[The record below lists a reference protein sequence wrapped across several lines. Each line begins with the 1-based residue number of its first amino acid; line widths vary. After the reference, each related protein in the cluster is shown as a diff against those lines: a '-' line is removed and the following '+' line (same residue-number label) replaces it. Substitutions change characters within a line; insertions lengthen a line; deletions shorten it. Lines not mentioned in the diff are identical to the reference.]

1 MDDLALGRRLMDRL
15 EALARF
21 SDDPEILTRL
31 YLSPSHKRAADTLAG
46 WMREAGLDVRLDAVG
61 TVIGRYEGTTPGLP
75 ALLVGSHIDTVR
87 QAGKYDGTLGVL
99 AALTAVEALS
109 QAAERLPFAIEV
121 IAFGDEE
128 GVRFAST
135 LRGSRALA
143 GTLDAAVLDERDAEG
158 ISVREALRTFGADPD
173 RLAEA
178 AIPRAAALAFVEVHI
193 EQGPV
198 LERMSQPI
206 GVVTA
211 INGARR
217 LSVVVQGTAGHAGTS
232 PMTMRR
238 DSLAAASE
246 MILAVERCA
255 TQSRDV
261 VATVGVIEAR
271 PGAAN
276 VVPGETR
283 FTIDARAPNDAARDA
298 AVERIEEAIEGI
310 AARRGLAVRIT
321 QSHSAPA
328 TACDKRLIAN
338 LDGAA
343 RAAGYEPVHLPS
355 GAGHDAM
362 AMAALC
368 PVAMLF
374 VRCAGGV
381 SHHPA
386 EAISLKDADAAMR
399 VLLHFLRG
407 YQS

>member
-1 MDDLALGRRLMDRL
+1 MGDLALGRRLIDRL
-15 EALARF
+15 EALAHF
-21 SDDPEILTRL
+21 SDDAESLTRL
-31 YLSPSHKRAADTLAG
+31 YLSPSHKRAADALAG
-46 WMREAGLDVRLDAVG
+46 WMRGAGLDVRLDAVG
-61 TVIGRYEGTTPGLP
+61 TLIGRYEGATAGAP

-99 AALTAVEALS
+99 TALTAVEALS
-109 QAAERLPFAIEV
+109 NAGERLPFAIEV

-143 GTLDAAVLDERDAEG
+143 GTLDAAVLDERDADG
-158 ISVREALRTFGADPD
+158 ISVREALRTFGAEPD

-178 AIPRAAALAFVEVHI
+178 ALSRTATLAFVEVHI

-232 PMTMRR
+232 PMAMRR
-238 DSLAAASE
+238 DSLAATAE

-255 TQSRDV
+255 TQTRDV

-283 FTIDARAPNDAARDA
+283 FTIDARAPNDAARDS
-298 AVERIEEAIEGI
+298 AVEQIETAIEGI

-328 TACDKRLIAN
+328 TACDARLIAC
-338 LDGAA
+338 LDEAA
-343 RAAGYEPVHLPS
+343 RAVGYAPVHLPS

-374 VRCAGGV
+374 VRCAGGI

-399 VLLHFLRG
+399 VLLQFLHA

>member
-21 SDDPEILTRL
+21 SDDPENLTRL
-31 YLSPSHKRAADTLAG
+31 YLSPSHKHAADALAG
-46 WMREAGLDVRLDAVG
+46 WMREAGLAVRLDAVG
-61 TVIGRYEGTTPGLP
+61 TLIGRYEGATPGLP

-109 QAAERLPFAIEV
+109 KAGERLPFAIEV

-143 GTLDAAVLDERDAEG
+143 GTLDAAVLDERDANG
-158 ISVREALRTFGADPD
+158 ISAREALRAFGAEPD
-173 RLAEA
+173 RLCDA
-178 AIPRAAALAFVEVHI
+178 AKLRTNTLAFVEVHI

-217 LSVVVQGTAGHAGTS
+217 FGVVVQGTAGHAGTS
-232 PMTMRR
+232 PMAMRR
-238 DSLAAASE
+238 DSLAAAAE

-255 TQSRDV
+255 TQTRDV

-298 AVERIEEAIEGI
+298 AVARIEEAIEGI
-310 AARRGLAVRIT
+310 AARRGLAVRIAQT
-321 QSHSAPA
+321 HSAPA
-328 TACDKRLIAN
+328 TACDARLIAS
-338 LDGAA
+338 LDEAA
-343 RAAGYEPVHLPS
+343 RAAGYAPVHLPS

-374 VRCAGGV
+374 VRCAGGI

-399 VLLHFLRG
+399 VLLQFLRT